1 MAKRDQVFDTEPV
14 FTLNL
19 PDDPNEGTAVEAEGE
34 GGEKKPVAAKQE
46 DVDSLKAQI
55 AELKRQSNDQL
66 AAVLQTLRPQVGQ
79 GDKSAAVPT
88 INFDGLPDPATD
100 KDGYL
105 KGVSDRLNKAVQGA
119 AEQAAT
125 RANDEARRL
134 ADQQA
139 KVNGLWTD
147 FQDRFTDLKEYDELV
162 NIGASRVAGRL
173 RAKNLD
179 VSQYIDTNRD
189 QFLEDVAVEVRKSL
203 KKFGVQ
209 PGQTSEDDP
218 DDTGRT
224 AVLPAGGQG
233 TSRGAKKTGGE
244 KPALFTNE
252 IKQIQKELGLF

>member
-1 MAKRDQVFDTEPV
+1 MAKRDVFDTEPV

-19 PDDPNEGTAVEAEGE
+19 PDDPNDGVAGDTDADGA
-34 GGEKKPVAAKQE
+34 EKKSVAAKQE
-46 DVDSLKAQI
+46 DVDSLKSQI

-66 AAVLQTLRPQVGQ
+66 AAVLQTLRPQVGATEPV
-79 GDKSAAVPT
+79 KVPS
-88 INFDGLPDPATD
+88 INFDGLPDPAID
-100 KDGYL
+100 KESYL
-105 KGVSDRLNKAVQGA
+105 KGVSERLNKAVQGA

-134 ADQQA
+134 TEQQA

-162 NIGASRVAGRL
+162 NIGASRVASHL

-189 QFLEDVAVEVRKSL
+189 QFLEDVATEVRKSL
-203 KKFGVQ
+203 KKYGVQ
-209 PGQTSEDDP
+209 AGQATDTDD
-218 DDTGRT
+218 DDDGRT
-224 AVLPAGGQG
+224 AILPAGGQG
-233 TSRGAKKTGGE
+233 TSRGTKKSGGE

>member
-19 PDDPNEGTAVEAEGE
+19 PDEPEKDTPADGK
-34 GGEKKPVAAKQE
+34 GGDDEVITAKQE
-46 DVDSLKAQI
+46 DVDDLKAQI

-79 GDKSAAVPT
+79 GEKPAAVPT

-105 KGVSDRLNKAVQGA
+105 KGVSERLNKAVQGA

-125 RANDEARRL
+125 RANDEARRQ

-139 KVNGLWTD
+139 KINGLWSD
-147 FQDRFTDLKEYDELV
+147 FQDRFTDLKDYDELV

-179 VSQYIDTNRD
+179 VGQYVDTNRD
-189 QFLEDVAVEVRKSL
+189 QFLEDVATEVRKSL
-203 KKFGVQ
+203 KKYGVQ
-209 PGQTSEDDP
+209 AGQATDADDG
-218 DDTGRT
+218 DEGRT

-233 TSRGAKKTGGE
+233 TSRGTKKAGGE